1 MKGMKVKQVLS
12 REVTSGRGK
21 SEGGQI
27 WSMYFVFVYENRT
40 VKPIEIVLKKGEGE
54 VRENDGGGESS

>member
-1 MKGMKVKQVLS
+1 
-12 REVTSGRGK
+12 
-21 SEGGQI
+21 
-27 WSMYFVFVYENRT
+27 MYFVFVYENRT